1 MILKFFIYNLIFG
14 SVLADND
21 IYIDNYGVY
30 IQSDES
36 VSVFI
41 IDTNEV
47 EIHLGIRIPIINNE
61 NLGSNSCQFNTSEVD
76 FPNANQI
83 IKKLIQKNLG
93 IYNENSKI
101 LESDL
106 FIHTTDNGNKNQ
118 TFKSIE
124 KNYFEIKPVHQ
135 IIKKDSLFKI
145 IAYNG
150 YRAIETD
157 EILLKTIE
165 PLFDGKVDDDNNIF
179 VFDCKRAVKTKQLI
193 IGSRRPIFKII
204 MIMMGPIKNFDL
216 AYIQKNFNVKY
227 NIFNSEHNAQTFA
240 VDCSYEVVATDSRWP
255 SIITDCEINRDLL
268 NSKAKFLI
276 TLTFSFE
283 SIAHCKSTR
292 IREMKLF
299 TERKTRIRRQFGEV
313 ALGATV
319 GLLGKEIFTYFSKK
333 NIGTEVQELK
343 K

>member
-14 SVLADND
+14 FVLADND
-21 IYIDNYGVY
+21 IYIDNYGVH

-83 IKKLIQKNLG
+83 IKKLIKKNLG
-93 IYNENSKI
+93 FYNENSKI

-124 KNYFEIKPVHQ
+124 KNHFEIKPVHQ

-150 YRAIETD
+150 YS
-157 EILLKTIE
+157 LYYSL
-165 PLFDGKVDDDNNIF
+165 
-179 VFDCKRAVKTKQLI
+179 
-193 IGSRRPIFKII
+193 
-204 MIMMGPIKNFDL
+204 
-216 AYIQKNFNVKY
+216 
-227 NIFNSEHNAQTFA
+227 
-240 VDCSYEVVATDSRWP
+240 
-255 SIITDCEINRDLL
+255 
-268 NSKAKFLI
+268 
-276 TLTFSFE
+276 
-283 SIAHCKSTR
+283 
-292 IREMKLF
+292 
-299 TERKTRIRRQFGEV
+299 
-313 ALGATV
+313 
-319 GLLGKEIFTYFSKK
+319 
-333 NIGTEVQELK
+333 
-343 K
+343 